1 MAFQRVQLDDK
12 DNPAIVFAQESRV
25 KADPNKM
32 SEEVFRLHEGTK
44 IQVLDTYEDWKK
56 IQLSDN
62 SIGWIPSED
71 IKLLSNF

>member
-1 MAFQRVQLDDK
+1 
-12 DNPAIVFAQESRV
+12 
-25 KADPNKM
+25 M